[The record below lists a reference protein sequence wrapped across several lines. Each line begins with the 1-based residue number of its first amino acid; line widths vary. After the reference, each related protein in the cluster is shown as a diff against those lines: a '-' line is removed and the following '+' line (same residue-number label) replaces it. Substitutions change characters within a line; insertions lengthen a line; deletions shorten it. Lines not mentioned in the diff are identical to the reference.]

1 MKKRK
6 DKSIYYEKHFSHI
19 PKDYNERLE
28 WLYDTLHL
36 SGYKA
41 ECVLSKYDELKEA
54 LYYKRFFIV
63 LYEQPEGSPR
73 PRFRLVNRK
82 NLSNMALSNPN
93 FIHVYSPTGADDN
106 NYMKRLLTTEEFSYL
121 DEFIYTPCNVLY
133 KAFFKTPS
141 YFNSVDT
148 YLAELGVYNP
158 ISKPDWDNIGKKYC
172 DMTNK
177 NLWVDDRLVVKGT
190 VEKWYS
196 VLPRVEITI
205 DYLNILPNIK
215 QAENIKKS
223 YNGEIRYFGDGRG
236 VL

>member
-1 MKKRK
+1 MKKRVQK
-6 DKSIYYEKHFSHI
+6 AVEYKQKFSDIPRDYYE
-19 PKDYNERLE
+19 RLS
-28 WLYDTLHL
+28 WLYDNLHI

-41 ECVLSKYDELKEA
+41 ESILAKYEGLKQS

-73 PRFRLVNRK
+73 PRFRLIHRK
-82 NLSNMALSNPN
+82 NLSNLAISNPD
-93 FIHVYSPTGADDN
+93 FVQVYSPTGSEDN
-106 NYMKRLLTTEEFSYL
+106 NFMKRLLTKEEFQYL

-133 KAFFKTPS
+133 RAFFRTPS
-141 YFNSVDT
+141 NFNSVDK

-177 NLWVDDRLVVKGT
+177 NLWVDDRLVVSGT

-205 DYLNILPNIK
+205 DYLNMIPNIK
-215 QAENIKKS
+215 QADSIRS
-223 YNGEIRYFGDGRG
+223 AYNGDIRYYGDGRI
-236 VL
+236 